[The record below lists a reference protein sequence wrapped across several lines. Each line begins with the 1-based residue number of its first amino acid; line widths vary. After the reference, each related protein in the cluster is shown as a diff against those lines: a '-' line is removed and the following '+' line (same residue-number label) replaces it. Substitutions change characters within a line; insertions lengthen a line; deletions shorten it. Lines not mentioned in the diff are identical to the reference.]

1 MGSKG
6 TFSEI
11 FKSFCSF
18 MCTIVSNSACQHAW
32 PAENTAIPRKT
43 KNKKRAVLPLRTF
56 FVGIKINSSSY
67 NFIAEFR
74 KEEGIAPPVYN
85 QRSPSYLQPSD
96 KFSSCLY
103 VFNKEMSRIDEKLS
117 ELLDTSEKPSIFKI
131 HGQLRSENE
140 EAYEPQVV
148 SIGPYHHGKPKL
160 KEMEKHKLRYFN
172 ELLRRRGE
180 SSAEKYIIALAD
192 LQDQAR
198 RYYAEE
204 INLTDVDFV
213 DMLCL
218 DGCFV
223 IEFLR
228 KRRRPGSHWE
238 NDPIFQMLWLR
249 IATKNDLILFENQ
262 LPFFALLQLFDM
274 TKSPG
279 EEENLIDLA
288 IHFSL
293 SFGLADPGLNS
304 HSTIFEHYKPVHL
317 LGLVHKILSASFSE
331 TLTSTTYSNTTRSS
345 LFLKSAGE
353 LRQSGIKFEKAA
365 DGKSSFHITFENG
378 VLKIPPLVVHD
389 NTESFFR
396 NLIACEEYMSNPI
409 ETWKCVTDYILFID
423 CLIDSPSDVETLR
436 RHDIIVNGLG
446 SDEAASTMFNKLTNH
461 VQFFR
466 RFCYTKIFDDVDKYT
481 RKRWHIWRANLVR
494 KYFNTPWAFIS
505 VLAACALLLLTSVQA
520 IFSILQ
526 YTKQNW
532 RVLLNAKDE
541 DENPINCRER
551 VKE

>member
-1 MGSKG
+1 
-6 TFSEI
+6 
-11 FKSFCSF
+11 
-18 MCTIVSNSACQHAW
+18 
-32 PAENTAIPRKT
+32 
-43 KNKKRAVLPLRTF
+43 
-56 FVGIKINSSSY
+56 
-67 NFIAEFR
+67 
-74 KEEGIAPPVYN
+74 
-85 QRSPSYLQPSD
+85 
-96 KFSSCLY
+96 
-103 VFNKEMSRIDEKLS
+103 MSRIDQKLS
-117 ELLDTSEKPSIFKI
+117 DLLDTSEKPSIFKI

-160 KEMEKHKLRYFN
+160 KEMEKHKLRYFK
-172 ELLRRRGE
+172 EILRRKGE
-180 SSAEKYIIALAD
+180 SSAEKYIIALAN

-198 RYYAEE
+198 RCYAEE
-204 INLTDVDFV
+204 ISLSEDDFV

-228 KRRRPGSHWE
+228 KRRHPGSHWQ
-238 NDPIFQMLWLR
+238 NDPLFQMLWLR
-249 IATKNDLILFENQ
+249 TATVNDLILFENQ
-262 LPFFALLQLFDM
+262 LPFFVLLQLFDM

-279 EEENLIDLA
+279 EEENLIDLD
-288 IHFSL
+288 IHL
-293 SFGLADPGLNS
+293 CLVGNLPNPGLNS
-304 HSTIFEHYKPVHL
+304 HSEIFEPYNAVHL

-331 TLTSTTYSNTTRSS
+331 TLSSTMNSNRRDSS
-345 LFLKSAGE
+345 LTIKSAGE
-353 LRQSGIKFEKAA
+353 LRQSGIKFKKAEA
-365 DGKSSFHITFENG
+365 SRSLFRITFENG
-378 VLKIPPLVVHD
+378 VFKIPPLVVDDH
-389 NTESFFR
+389 TESVFR
-396 NLIACEEYMSNPI
+396 NLIAYEEYTSNPS

-446 SDEAASTMFNKLTNH
+446 SDEAVSTMFNKLTNH
-461 VQFFR
+461 VHFFR

-526 YTKQNW
+526 YTKQ
-532 RVLLNAKDE
+532 K
-541 DENPINCRER
+541 
-551 VKE
+551 